1 MRKHFMLCVD
11 NRGYESSLEIRK
23 LYEML
28 TDRTAEKHHQVRVID
43 ESGEDY
49 LYPEKYIA
57 PIRLPIG
64 TKEKLVLATAYHFAC
79 ADFVL
84 LRGTVQLSHSLKS
97 PKPLFYAKIQHGI
110 Y

>member
-28 TDRTAEKHHQVRVID
+28 SDRTAEKHHQVRVID

-49 LYPEKYIA
+49 LYPERYFA
-57 PIRLPIG
+57 PIRLPLG
-64 TKEKLVLATAYHFAC
+64 TKEKLELATA
-79 ADFVL
+79 
-84 LRGTVQLSHSLKS
+84 
-97 PKPLFYAKIQHGI
+97 
-110 Y
+110 